1 MHHFMKRGLTRQ
13 AVKVMIKHR
22 LIAVSL
28 FVFVL
33 TSCSE
38 SQETRAVCS
47 HAAELESSLVAT
59 EVAVESFSTISRRQ
73 LQSTVAVLT
82 GTLSIIN
89 DIAPSAVKP
98 EVEQTKRAYEELS
111 VALQN
116 VYWDGKVA
124 EVDANVQNAIENL
137 VRNDN
142 VESLEALRAFI
153 AEECKVEISQGINA
167 APGDDQS
174 VSSTSLV
181 VDPQPDINHG
191 FDNEE
196 TAIRSYAYFIA
207 EQRGLAIT
215 SEQAMCL
222 GTRMIS
228 VAENNP
234 TLSDDV
240 YEATLTASFSEC
252 GIAVN

>member
-1 MHHFMKRGLTRQ
+1 MKRGSTRR
-13 AVKVMIKHR
+13 AVRAMIR
-22 LIAVSL
+22 SRASFLLLCGLA
-28 FVFVL
+28 F

-38 SQETRAVCS
+38 SQETRAICS
-47 HAAELESSLVAT
+47 YAAELESSLVAT
-59 EVAVESFSTISRRQ
+59 GVAVESFSTISRRQ

-98 EVEQTKRAYEELS
+98 EVEQSMRAYEELS

-124 EVDANVQNAIENL
+124 ETDVNVRNAIENL

-142 VESLEALRAFI
+142 VESLEALRNFI
-153 AEECKVEISQGINA
+153 AEQCKVDISQGINA
-167 APGDDQS
+167 SPGDDQS
-174 VSSTSLV
+174 VSSSSLV

-196 TAIRSYAYFIA
+196 TAIKSYAYLIA

-215 SEQAMCL
+215 PEQALCL
-222 GTRMIS
+222 GARMINA
-228 VAENNP
+228 AENNP
-234 TLSDDV
+234 ALSDEV
-240 YEATLTASFSEC
+240 YEATLTAAFSEC

>member
-1 MHHFMKRGLTRQ
+1 MTKRRLVVFPLL
-13 AVKVMIKHR
+13 AV
-22 LIAVSL
+22 
-28 FVFVL
+28 VL
-33 TSCSE
+33 TACSE
-38 SQETRAVCS
+38 AQETRAVCS
-47 HAAELESSLVAT
+47 HASELESSLVAT
-59 EVAVESFSTISRRQ
+59 GVAVESFSTISRRQ
-73 LQSTVAVLT
+73 LQSTIAVLT

-98 EVEQTKRAYEELS
+98 EVEKTKRAYEELS

-124 EVDANVQNAIENL
+124 EVDANVQNAIKNL

-142 VESLEALRAFI
+142 VDSLEALRTFI
-153 AEECKVEISQGINA
+153 AEQCKVEISQGINA

-174 VSSTSLV
+174 VSSSSLV
-181 VDPQPDINHG
+181 VEPQPDINHG

-196 TAIRSYAYFIA
+196 TAVKSYAYFIA

-215 SEQAMCL
+215 AEQALCL

-228 VAENNP
+228 VAESSP
-234 TLSDDV
+234 TLSDEA
-240 YEATLTASFSEC
+240 YETSLTAAFSEC
-252 GIAVN
+252 AIAAN

>member
-1 MHHFMKRGLTRQ
+1 MRHCMKCGSGRL
-13 AVKVMIKHR
+13 AVLAVIKRR
-22 LIAVSL
+22 LVAVSL
-28 FVFVL
+28 LAVVL
-33 TSCSE
+33 TACSE

-73 LQSTVAVLT
+73 LQSTIAVLT

-98 EVEQTKRAYEELS
+98 EVEQTRRAYEELS

-142 VESLEALRAFI
+142 VESLEALRSFI
-153 AEECKVEISQGINA
+153 AEQCKVEISQGINA
-167 APGDDQS
+167 APGDDLS
-174 VSSTSLV
+174 VSPTSLV

-196 TAIRSYAYFIA
+196 TAIKSYAYFIA

-215 SEQAMCL
+215 AEQALCL

-228 VAENNP
+228 VAESNP
-234 TLSDDV
+234 TLSDEI
-240 YEATLTASFSEC
+240 YEATLTAAFKDC

>member
-1 MHHFMKRGLTRQ
+1 MRLSMKRGSNRLVVQ
-13 AVKVMIKHR
+13 AMIKR
-22 LIAVSL
+22 RIVAVSL
-28 FVFVL
+28 LAVFL
-33 TSCSE
+33 TACSE
-38 SQETRAVCS
+38 AQETRAVCS

-59 EVAVESFSTISRRQ
+59 GAAVESFSTISRRQ
-73 LQSTVAVLT
+73 LQSTIAVLT

-98 EVEQTKRAYEELS
+98 EVEQTQRAYEELS

-142 VESLEALRAFI
+142 VESLQALRTFI
-153 AEECKVEISQGINA
+153 AEQCKVEISQGINA

-174 VSSTSLV
+174 VSQTSLV

-196 TAIRSYAYFIA
+196 TAIKSYAYLIA

-215 SEQAMCL
+215 PEQALCL

-228 VAENNP
+228 VAESNP
-234 TLSDDV
+234 TLSDEI
-240 YEATLTASFSEC
+240 YEATLTAAFKEC

>member
-1 MHHFMKRGLTRQ
+1 MKPGSTQQ
-13 AVKVMIKHR
+13 AVRTMFKRR
-22 LIAVSL
+22 LFAISMSAV
-28 FVFVL
+28 VL
-33 TSCSE
+33 ASCSE

-59 EVAVESFSTISRRQ
+59 AVAVDSFSTISQRQ

-82 GTLSIIN
+82 GTLSIIY
-89 DIAPSAVKP
+89 DVAPSSVKP
-98 EVEQTKRAYEELS
+98 EVEQTMRSYEELS

-142 VESLEALRAFI
+142 VESLEALRSFI
-153 AEECKVEISQGINA
+153 AEQCKVEITKDINA

-174 VSSTSLV
+174 VSSTSVV
-181 VDPQPDINHG
+181 VDPQPDINYG
-191 FDNEE
+191 FDNEQ

-215 SEQAMCL
+215 SEQALCL

-228 VAENNP
+228 VAESNP
-234 TLSDDV
+234 TLSDAI
-240 YEATLTASFSEC
+240 YEATLTAAFSEC

>member
-1 MHHFMKRGLTRQ
+1 MKRGSTRQ
-13 AVKVMIKHR
+13 AVRAMIRRR
-22 LIAVSL
+22 LVS
-28 FVFVL
+28 VL
-33 TSCSE
+33 LLSVALTACSE

-47 HAAELESSLVAT
+47 YAAELESSLVAT
-59 EVAVESFSTISRRQ
+59 GVAVESFSTISRRQ
-73 LQSTVAVLT
+73 LQSTIAVLN

-98 EVEQTKRAYEELS
+98 EVEQTMRAYEELS

-124 EVDANVQNAIENL
+124 EVDVNVQNAIKNL

-142 VESLEALRAFI
+142 VESLESIRSFI
-153 AEECKVEISQGINA
+153 EKECKVEISQGINA

-174 VSSTSLV
+174 ASSTSLL
-181 VDPQPDINHG
+181 VDPQPDINYG

-196 TAIRSYAYFIA
+196 TAIKSYAYFIA

-215 SEQAMCL
+215 PDQALCL
-222 GTRMIS
+222 GTRMIN
-228 VAENNP
+228 VAQSNP
-234 TLSDDV
+234 ALSDEI
-240 YEATLTASFSEC
+240 YEATLSAAFSEC

>member
-1 MHHFMKRGLTRQ
+1 MFKRRLFAISMS
-13 AVKVMIKHR
+13 AV
-22 LIAVSL
+22 
-28 FVFVL
+28 VL
-33 TSCSE
+33 ASCSE

-59 EVAVESFSTISRRQ
+59 AVAVDNFSTISQRQ

-82 GTLSIIN
+82 GTLSIIY
-89 DIAPSAVKP
+89 DVAPSSVKP
-98 EVEQTKRAYEELS
+98 EVEQTMRSYEELS

-142 VESLEALRAFI
+142 VESLEALRSFI
-153 AEECKVEISQGINA
+153 AEQCKVEITKDINA

-174 VSSTSLV
+174 VSSTSVV
-181 VDPQPDINHG
+181 VDPQPDINYG
-191 FDNEE
+191 FDNEQ
-196 TAIRSYAYFIA
+196 TAIKSYAYFIA

-215 SEQAMCL
+215 SEQALCL

-228 VAENNP
+228 VAESNP

-240 YEATLTASFSEC
+240 YEATLTAAFSEC

>member
-1 MHHFMKRGLTRQ
+1 MFKRRLLAFSMS
-13 AVKVMIKHR
+13 AVM
-22 LIAVSL
+22 LA
-28 FVFVL
+28 
-33 TSCSE
+33 SCSE

-59 EVAVESFSTISRRQ
+59 AVAVDSFSTISRRQ

-89 DIAPSAVKP
+89 DVAPSSVKP
-98 EVEQTKRAYEELS
+98 EVEQTMRSYEELA

-142 VESLEALRAFI
+142 VESLEALRTFI
-153 AEECKVEISQGINA
+153 AEQCKVEISQGINA

-174 VSSTSLV
+174 VSSTSVV
-181 VDPQPDINHG
+181 VDPQPDINYG
-191 FDNEE
+191 FDNEQ
-196 TAIRSYAYFIA
+196 TAIKSYAYFIA

-215 SEQAMCL
+215 SEQALCL

-228 VAENNP
+228 VAESNP
-234 TLSDDV
+234 TLSDDM
-240 YEATLTASFSEC
+240 YEATLTAAFSEC

>member
-1 MHHFMKRGLTRQ
+1 MHHSMKRGLTRQ
-13 AVKVMIKHR
+13 AVQVMIKHR
-22 LIAVSL
+22 LVAVAL
-28 FVFVL
+28 LVFVL
-33 TSCSE
+33 TSCNE

-59 EVAVESFSTISRRQ
+59 GVAVESFSTISRRQ

-89 DIAPSAVKP
+89 DIAPSAIKP

-142 VESLEALRAFI
+142 VESLGALRAFI

-174 VSSTSLV
+174 VSSTSLL

-240 YEATLTASFSEC
+240 YEATLSAAFSEC

>member
-1 MHHFMKRGLTRQ
+1 MKRGLTRQ
-13 AVKVMIKHR
+13 VVQAMIKRH
-22 LIAVSL
+22 LVAVSL
-28 FVFVL
+28 FTVVL

-59 EVAVESFSTISRRQ
+59 GVAVESFSTISRRQ

-89 DIAPSAVKP
+89 EIAPSAIKP

-124 EVDANVQNAIENL
+124 EVDDNVQNAIENL

-142 VESLEALRAFI
+142 VKSLEALRTFI

-196 TAIRSYAYFIA
+196 TAISSYAYFIA
-207 EQRGLAIT
+207 EQRGLAINP
-215 SEQAMCL
+215 EQALCL
-222 GTRMIS
+222 GTRMIN
-228 VAENNP
+228 VAQSDP
-234 TLSDDV
+234 TISDAV
-240 YEATLTASFSEC
+240 FEATLSASFNEC
-252 GIAVN
+252 GIAVK

>member
-1 MHHFMKRGLTRQ
+1 MKRGSTRR
-13 AVKVMIKHR
+13 AVRAMIR
-22 LIAVSL
+22 SRASFLLLCGLA
-28 FVFVL
+28 F

-38 SQETRAVCS
+38 SQETRAICS
-47 HAAELESSLVAT
+47 YAAELESSLVAT
-59 EVAVESFSTISRRQ
+59 GVAVESFSTISRRQ

-98 EVEQTKRAYEELS
+98 EVEQSMRAYEELS

-142 VESLEALRAFI
+142 VESLEALRNFI
-153 AEECKVEISQGINA
+153 AEQCKVDISQGINA
-167 APGDDQS
+167 SPGDDQS
-174 VSSTSLV
+174 VSSSSLV

-196 TAIRSYAYFIA
+196 TAIKSYAYLIA

-215 SEQAMCL
+215 PEQALCL
-222 GTRMIS
+222 GTRMINA
-228 VAENNP
+228 AENNP
-234 TLSDDV
+234 ALSDEV
-240 YEATLTASFSEC
+240 YEATLTAAFSEC

>member
-1 MHHFMKRGLTRQ
+1 MKRGSNRLVVQ
-13 AVKVMIKHR
+13 AMIKRR
-22 LIAVSL
+22 LVAISLLAV
-28 FVFVL
+28 VL
-33 TSCSE
+33 TACSE

-59 EVAVESFSTISRRQ
+59 GVAVESFSSISRRQ
-73 LQSTVAVLT
+73 LQSTIAVLT
-82 GTLSIIN
+82 GTLSIIY

-124 EVDANVQNAIENL
+124 DVDANVQNAIENL

-153 AEECKVEISQGINA
+153 ADQCKVEISQGINA

-174 VSSTSLV
+174 VSPTSLV

-196 TAIRSYAYFIA
+196 TAIKSYAYLIA

-215 SEQAMCL
+215 PEQALCL

-228 VAENNP
+228 VAESNP
-234 TLSDDV
+234 TLSDDI
-240 YEATLTASFSEC
+240 YEATLTAAFSEC
-252 GIAVN
+252 GITVN

>member
-1 MHHFMKRGLTRQ
+1 MRLSMKRGSNRLVVQ
-13 AVKVMIKHR
+13 AMIKR
-22 LIAVSL
+22 RIVAVSL
-28 FVFVL
+28 LAVFL
-33 TSCSE
+33 TACSE
-38 SQETRAVCS
+38 AQETRAVCS
-47 HAAELESSLVAT
+47 QAAELESSLVAT
-59 EVAVESFSTISRRQ
+59 GAAVESFSTISRRQ
-73 LQSTVAVLT
+73 LQSTIAVLT

-98 EVEQTKRAYEELS
+98 EVEQTMRAYEELS

-142 VESLEALRAFI
+142 VESLEALRTFI
-153 AEECKVEISQGINA
+153 AEQCKVEISQGINA

-174 VSSTSLV
+174 VSQTSLV

-196 TAIRSYAYFIA
+196 TAIKSYAYLIA

-215 SEQAMCL
+215 PEQALCL

-228 VAENNP
+228 VAESNP
-234 TLSDDV
+234 TLSDEI
-240 YEATLTASFSEC
+240 YEATLTAAFKEC

>member
-1 MHHFMKRGLTRQ
+1 MKRGSNRLAVQ
-13 AVKVMIKHR
+13 AMFNR
-22 LIAVSL
+22 LLLLPLCCIAL
-28 FVFVL
+28 L
-33 TSCSE
+33 SCSE
-38 SQETRAVCS
+38 AQETRAVCS

-59 EVAVESFSTISRRQ
+59 GVAVESFSTISRRQ

-142 VESLEALRAFI
+142 VESLEALRTFI
-153 AEECKVEISQGINA
+153 AEQCKVEISQGINA

-181 VDPQPDINHG
+181 VEPQPDINYG

-196 TAIRSYAYFIA
+196 TAIMSYAYFIA

-215 SEQAMCL
+215 PEQALCL
-222 GTRMIS
+222 GTRMIN
-228 VAENNP
+228 VAQNNP
-234 TLSDDV
+234 TLSDEV
-240 YEATLTASFSEC
+240 YEATLAAAFSEC

>member
-1 MHHFMKRGLTRQ
+1 MHRCMKRGLTRQ
-13 AVKVMIKHR
+13 VVQAMIKRH
-22 LIAVSL
+22 LVAVSL
-28 FVFVL
+28 FTVVL

-59 EVAVESFSTISRRQ
+59 GVAVESFSTISRRQ

-89 DIAPSAVKP
+89 EIAPSAIKP

-124 EVDANVQNAIENL
+124 EVDDNVQNAIENL

-142 VESLEALRAFI
+142 VKSLEALRTFI

-196 TAIRSYAYFIA
+196 TAISSYAYFIA
-207 EQRGLAIT
+207 EQRGLAINP
-215 SEQAMCL
+215 EQALCL
-222 GTRMIS
+222 GTRMIN
-228 VAENNP
+228 VAQSDP
-234 TLSDDV
+234 TISDAV
-240 YEATLTASFSEC
+240 FEATLSASFNEC
-252 GIAVN
+252 GIAVK

>member
-1 MHHFMKRGLTRQ
+1 MHRFTKRGSTPQ
-13 AVKVMIKHR
+13 V
-22 LIAVSL
+22 
-28 FVFVL
+28 VL
-33 TSCSE
+33 TMIRRQFALLVLGAFLISSCSE
-38 SQETRAVCS
+38 TQETRAVCS

-59 EVAVESFSTISRRQ
+59 GVALEDLSSISRRQ
-73 LQSTVAVLT
+73 LQSTVAVLS
-82 GTLSIIN
+82 GTLSIIS
-89 DIAPSAVKP
+89 DIAPSSVKP
-98 EVEQTKRAYEELS
+98 NVDRTMRAYEELS

-116 VYWDGKVA
+116 VYWDGRVA

-142 VESLEALRAFI
+142 VEALEALRSFI
-153 AEECKVEISQGINA
+153 AEQCKVEISQGINA

-174 VSSTSLV
+174 VSPSSVL

-196 TAIRSYAYFIA
+196 TAIKSYAYFIA

-215 SEQAMCL
+215 PEQALCL
-222 GTRMIS
+222 GTLMIN
-228 VAENNP
+228 VAQNNP
-234 TLSDDV
+234 TLSDSV
-240 YEATLTASFSEC
+240 YEATLSASFSEC

>member
-1 MHHFMKRGLTRQ
+1 MKRGSTRR
-13 AVKVMIKHR
+13 AVRAMFR
-22 LIAVSL
+22 SRASFMLICAL
-28 FVFVL
+28 AF

-38 SQETRAVCS
+38 SQETRAFCS
-47 HAAELESSLVAT
+47 YAPELESSLVAAG
-59 EVAVESFSTISRRQ
+59 VAVESFSTISRRQ
-73 LQSTVAVLT
+73 LQSTIAVLT

-89 DIAPSAVKP
+89 DVAPSAVKP
-98 EVEQTKRAYEELS
+98 EVEQAMRAYEELS

-142 VESLEALRAFI
+142 VESLEALRTFI
-153 AEECKVEISQGINA
+153 AEQCKVEISQGINA

-174 VSSTSLV
+174 VSSSSLV

-196 TAIRSYAYFIA
+196 TAIKSYAYLIA

-215 SEQAMCL
+215 PEQALCL

-228 VAENNP
+228 VAESNP
-234 TLSDDV
+234 TLSDEV
-240 YEATLTASFSEC
+240 YAATLTAAFSEC
-252 GIAVN
+252 GIATN